1 MSKTSIYSD
10 FLVFNHCNQF
20 KFEIAPLID
29 EFFFF
34 FFFFN
39 FTSQR
44 MVSSL
49 QAQILNASEEGL
61 AGTFSKTDMGILK
74 YDANLANIP
83 REVVLTYVYL

>member
-1 MSKTSIYSD
+1 
-10 FLVFNHCNQF
+10 
-20 KFEIAPLID
+20 
-29 EFFFF
+29 
-34 FFFFN
+34 
-39 FTSQR
+39 